1 MKRVVFFIIF
11 SIIILFTGCVTT
23 RVSDVY
29 NLSVGMTPNEVGR
42 IMGQPVRIL
51 STSYTQDG
59 MFEVF
64 EYQTYRNE
72 SYAVEF
78 LNGRM
83 TGYDFMYENVSG
95 GNYPYYPNNPNYIPQ
110 PNRPV
115 QPGRPSQP
123 NRPSQPSRPSEPS
136 RPGNNSGSSERPSN
150 SGSTSRPSTGSPNTR
165 PTNSGSSTRP
175 AENNSNSPST
185 TRPTVRPE
193 NSSGTTNSS
202 SASTRSSSRTNTDQN
217 KDKK

>member
-83 TGYDFMYENVSG
+83 TGYDSCMKMYQVVIIHI
-95 GNYPYYPNNPNYIPQ
+95 IPIIRTTYLNLIV
-110 PNRPV
+110 PFNRA
-115 QPGRPSQP
+115 GHPSQIVRL
-123 NRPSQPSRPSEPS
+123 NRAGHQNQVVRVIIRDLRKGPLIAV
-136 RPGNNSGSSERPSN
+136 
-150 SGSTSRPSTGSPNTR
+150 
-165 PTNSGSSTRP
+165 RP
-175 AENNSNSPST
+175 AVL
-185 TRPTVRPE
+185 RPAVPTPALQIVVPLHALQKIIRIVQVQL
-193 NSSGTTNSS
+193 
-202 SASTRSSSRTNTDQN
+202 ALQ
-217 KDKK
+217 